1 MPDVSCE
8 DAGRAKKGVM
18 TRNGEHEEEPI
29 EQLADEAIEENPD
42 DQTRREAFEL
52 ELMEEG
58 RSKEGEGIDLE
69 DEAEHH
75 DEK

>member
-1 MPDVSCE
+1 
-8 DAGRAKKGVM
+8 M

-52 ELMEEG
+52 ELIG
-58 RSKEGEGIDLE
+58 RRSNEGEGIDLE
-69 DEAEHH
+69 EEAEHH